1 MKSEAEIRESIKEEM
16 ARLNDALSDS
26 LKSDNSLLKSVTD
39 YFLEAKGKQIRPML
53 VILSSKLFGQISR
66 ATLDA
71 AVAVEL
77 LHSASLIHDDVVDE
91 SPARRGRRSV
101 NSIWDNRVSVLVG
114 DYFVSCALKA
124 AIATG
129 DTSIINIIAELGK
142 ELARGEIDQIETADS
157 HTIDEE
163 RYFNVINQKTASL
176 FSSCMKMGAI
186 SNGASER
193 EVEIL
198 STFGE
203 KLGLCFQIKD
213 DIFDYFTNEKLGK
226 PTGSDLAEG
235 KVSLPLIYAIRTGND
250 RENSNMRA
258 LLSKERLTQG
268 EIATLI
274 EYAKKMGG
282 IEYAE
287 ETMKRLEA
295 EAIAEL
301 APFGKNEITDSLINI
316 LHYITVRNY

>member
-16 ARLNDALSDS
+16 VRLNDALSDS

-163 RYFNVINQKTASL
+163 KYFNVINQKTASL

-250 RENSNMRA
+250 RENSDMRA

>member
-66 ATLDA
+66 ATLNA

-250 RENSNMRA
+250 RENSDMRA

>member
-142 ELARGEIDQIETADS
+142 ELARGEIDQIETANS

-250 RENSNMRA
+250 RENSDMRA

>member
-77 LHSASLIHDDVVDE
+77 LHSASLI
-91 SPARRGRRSV
+91 
-101 NSIWDNRVSVLVG
+101 
-114 DYFVSCALKA
+114 VSCALKA

-250 RENSNMRA
+250 RENSDMRA

>member
-1 MKSEAEIRESIKEEM
+1 M
-16 ARLNDALSDS
+16 ARLNETLADA
-26 LKSDNSLLKSVTD
+26 LKSDNALLKSVTD

-53 VILSSKLFGQISR
+53 VILSAKLFGEISES
-66 ATLDA
+66 TLNA
-71 AVAVEL
+71 AAAVEL

-101 NSIWDNRVSVLVG
+101 NSIWDNRVSILVG
-114 DYFVSCALKA
+114 DYFVSCALKN
-124 AIATG
+124 AIATEN
-129 DTSIINIIAELGK
+129 IAIVKIIADLGK
-142 ELARGEIDQIETADS
+142 ELARGEIDQIETADA
-157 HTIDEE
+157 HAIDEG
-163 RYFNVINQKTASL
+163 RYFKVIEQKTASL

-186 SNGASER
+186 SNGASDE
-193 EVEIL
+193 EVGML
-198 STFGE
+198 SRFGD

-213 DIFDYFTNEKLGK
+213 DIFDYFTNEKIGK

-235 KVSLPLIYAIRTGND
+235 KVSLPLIYAINNGND
-250 RENSNMRA
+250 GENAAMRA
-258 LLSKERLTQG
+258 LLSKERLTVD
-268 EIATLI
+268 EIAVLI

-287 ETMKRLEA
+287 EKMRSLEA
-295 EAIAEL
+295 EAIADL

>member
-16 ARLNDALSDS
+16 ARLNVALSDS

-250 RENSNMRA
+250 RENSDMRA

>member
-235 KVSLPLIYAIRTGND
+235 KVSLPLIYAIRRGND
-250 RENSNMRA
+250 RENSDMRA

>member
-1 MKSEAEIRESIKEEM
+1 M

-193 EVEIL
+193 EGEIL

-250 RENSNMRA
+250 RENSDMRA

>member
-16 ARLNDALSDS
+16 ARLNVALSDS

-176 FSSCMKMGAI
+176 FSSCMKIGAI

-250 RENSNMRA
+250 RENSDMRA

>member
-16 ARLNDALSDS
+16 ARLNDALSVS

-213 DIFDYFTNEKLGK
+213 DIFDYFTNEPLGK

-250 RENSNMRA
+250 RENSDMRA

>member
-16 ARLNDALSDS
+16 VRLNDALSDS

-250 RENSNMRA
+250 RENSDMRA

>member
-39 YFLEAKGKQIRPML
+39 YFLEAKGKQIRPRL

-250 RENSNMRA
+250 RENSDMRA

>member
-26 LKSDNSLLKSVTD
+26 LKSDNFLLKSVTD

-250 RENSNMRA
+250 RENSDMRA

>member
-1 MKSEAEIRESIKEEM
+1 M
-16 ARLNDALSDS
+16 ARLNVALSDS

-250 RENSNMRA
+250 RENSDMRA

-282 IEYAE
+282 IE
-287 ETMKRLEA
+287 
-295 EAIAEL
+295 
-301 APFGKNEITDSLINI
+301 FGKNEITDSLINI

>member
-250 RENSNMRA
+250 RENSDMRA

-301 APFGKNEITDSLINI
+301 APFGKNEITDSLINT

>member
-1 MKSEAEIRESIKEEM
+1 M

-186 SNGASER
+186 SNGASKR

-250 RENSNMRA
+250 RENSDMRA

>member
-250 RENSNMRA
+250 RENSDMRA

>member
-1 MKSEAEIRESIKEEM
+1 MKSEAEIRETIKGEM
-16 ARLNDALSDS
+16 VRLNDALSNS
-26 LKSDNSLLKSVTD
+26 LKSDNELLKSVTD
-39 YFLEAKGKQIRPML
+39 YFLSAKGKQIRPML
-53 VILSSKLFGQISR
+53 VILSSKLFGEISQ

-129 DTSIINIIAELGK
+129 DNSIVNIIAELGK

-157 HTIDEE
+157 HVIDEE
-163 RYFNVINQKTASL
+163 KYYKVINQKTASL

-186 SNGASER
+186 SNGASDE
-193 EVEIL
+193 EVKIL
-198 STFGE
+198 SGFGE

-235 KVSLPLIYAIRTGND
+235 KVSLPLIHAIKSGND
-250 RENSNMRA
+250 KENSDMRA
-258 LLSKERLTQG
+258 LLAKERLSKD
-268 EIATLI
+268 EISTLI

-287 ETMKRLEA
+287 GVMKRLED
-295 EAIAEL
+295 EAVAEL

>member
-16 ARLNDALSDS
+16 ARLNVALSDS

-124 AIATG
+124 AIAAG

-250 RENSNMRA
+250 RENSDMRA

>member
-1 MKSEAEIRESIKEEM
+1 M
-16 ARLNDALSDS
+16 ARLNETLADA
-26 LKSDNSLLKSVTD
+26 LKSDNALLKSVTD

-53 VILSSKLFGQISR
+53 VILSAKLFGEISES
-66 ATLDA
+66 TLNA
-71 AVAVEL
+71 AAAVEL

-101 NSIWDNRVSVLVG
+101 NSIWDNRVSILVG
-114 DYFVSCALKA
+114 DYFVSCALKN
-124 AIATG
+124 AIATEN
-129 DTSIINIIAELGK
+129 IAIVKIIADLGK
-142 ELARGEIDQIETADS
+142 ELARGEIDQIETADA
-157 HTIDEE
+157 HTIDEGC
-163 RYFNVINQKTASL
+163 YFKVIEQKTASL

-186 SNGASER
+186 SNGASDE
-193 EVEIL
+193 EVGML
-198 STFGE
+198 SRFGD

-213 DIFDYFTNEKLGK
+213 DIFDYFTNEKIGK

-235 KVSLPLIYAIRTGND
+235 KVSLPLIYAIKSGND
-250 RENSNMRA
+250 GENAAMRA
-258 LLSKERLTQG
+258 LLSKERLTVD
-268 EIATLI
+268 EIAVLI

-287 ETMKRLEA
+287 EKMRSLEA
-295 EAIAEL
+295 EAIADL

>member
-235 KVSLPLIYAIRTGND
+235 KGSLPLIYAIRTGND
-250 RENSNMRA
+250 RENSDMRA

>member
-213 DIFDYFTNEKLGK
+213 DIFDYFTNEQLGK

-250 RENSNMRA
+250 RENSDMRA

>member
-16 ARLNDALSDS
+16 TRLNDALSDS

-250 RENSNMRA
+250 RENSDMRA

>member
-186 SNGASER
+186 SNGASKR

-250 RENSNMRA
+250 RENSDMRA

>member
-1 MKSEAEIRESIKEEM
+1 
-16 ARLNDALSDS
+16 
-26 LKSDNSLLKSVTD
+26 
-39 YFLEAKGKQIRPML
+39 
-53 VILSSKLFGQISR
+53 
-66 ATLDA
+66 
-71 AVAVEL
+71 
-77 LHSASLIHDDVVDE
+77 
-91 SPARRGRRSV
+91 
-101 NSIWDNRVSVLVG
+101 
-114 DYFVSCALKA
+114 
-124 AIATG
+124 
-129 DTSIINIIAELGK
+129 
-142 ELARGEIDQIETADS
+142 
-157 HTIDEE
+157 
-163 RYFNVINQKTASL
+163 
-176 FSSCMKMGAI
+176 MKMGAI

-250 RENSNMRA
+250 RENSDMRA

>member
-1 MKSEAEIRESIKEEM
+1 M
-16 ARLNDALSDS
+16 ARLNVALSDS

-213 DIFDYFTNEKLGK
+213 DIFDYYEDKQIGK
-226 PTGSDLAEG
+226 PTGNDMHEG
-235 KVSLPLIYAIRTGND
+235 KLTLPVLHVLNATGDEEARAIALRVKSGTASADEIG
-250 RENSNMRA
+250 RLVAFTKEN
-258 LLSKERLTQG
+258 
-268 EIATLI
+268 
-274 EYAKKMGG
+274 GG

-287 ETMKRLEA
+287 RVMRDYREKAFALLPTTADTAVRQSLEA
-295 EAIAEL
+295 YL
-301 APFGKNEITDSLINI
+301 
-316 LHYITVRNY
+316 NYVVERQK

>member
-1 MKSEAEIRESIKEEM
+1 MKSEAEISESIKEEM
-16 ARLNDALSDS
+16 LRLNDALSES
-26 LKSDNSLLKSVTD
+26 LKSDNTLLKSVTD
-39 YFLEAKGKQIRPML
+39 YFLAAKGKQIRPML
-53 VILSSKLFGQISR
+53 VILSSKLFGEISK

-101 NSIWDNRVSVLVG
+101 NAIWDNRVSVLVG

-129 DTSIINIIAELGK
+129 NTSIVNIIAELGK
-142 ELARGEIDQIETADS
+142 ELARGEIDQIETADN
-157 HTIDEE
+157 HMIDEE
-163 RYFNVINQKTASL
+163 RYYKVISQKTASL

-186 SNGASER
+186 SNGASEDD
-193 EVEIL
+193 VKSL
-198 STFGE
+198 SGFGE

-235 KVSLPLIYAIRTGND
+235 KVSLPLIYAINTGNGQ
-250 RENSNMRA
+250 ENADMRA
-258 LLSKERLTQG
+258 LLKKERLAKE
-268 EIATLI
+268 EIDTLI

-287 ETMKRLEA
+287 NAMRRLES
-295 EAIAEL
+295 EAKADLER
-301 APFGKNEITDSLINI
+301 FGKNDITDSLVNI

>member
-1 MKSEAEIRESIKEEM
+1 M
-16 ARLNDALSDS
+16 ARLNVALSDS

-176 FSSCMKMGAI
+176 FSSCMKMVAI
-186 SNGASER
+186 SNGA
-193 EVEIL
+193 
-198 STFGE
+198 
-203 KLGLCFQIKD
+203 
-213 DIFDYFTNEKLGK
+213 
-226 PTGSDLAEG
+226 
-235 KVSLPLIYAIRTGND
+235 
-250 RENSNMRA
+250 
-258 LLSKERLTQG
+258 
-268 EIATLI
+268 
-274 EYAKKMGG
+274 
-282 IEYAE
+282 
-287 ETMKRLEA
+287 
-295 EAIAEL
+295 
-301 APFGKNEITDSLINI
+301 
-316 LHYITVRNY
+316 